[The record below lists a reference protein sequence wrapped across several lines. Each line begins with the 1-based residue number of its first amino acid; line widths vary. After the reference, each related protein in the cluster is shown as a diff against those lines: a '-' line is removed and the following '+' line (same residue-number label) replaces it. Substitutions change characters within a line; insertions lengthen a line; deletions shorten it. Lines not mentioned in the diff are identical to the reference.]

1 MMISPKILW
10 RNLFRKSEIDQ
21 ELSEELASFTDLLTQ
36 EKINGGL
43 GGRRRAPASL
53 AGDRRD

>member
-1 MMISPKILW
+1 MISPKILW